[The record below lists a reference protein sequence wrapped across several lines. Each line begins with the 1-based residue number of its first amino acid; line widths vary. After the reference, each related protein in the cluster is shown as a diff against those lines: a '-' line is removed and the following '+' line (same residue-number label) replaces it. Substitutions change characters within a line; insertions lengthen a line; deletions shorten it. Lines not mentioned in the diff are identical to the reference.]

1 MHMGMNL
8 EDPHQI
14 GKKHNLI
21 NTDKFTKDPYFCVF
35 ADIGKNCLYNWL
47 MYTLC
52 SVLSSLNMIEI
63 PETFWTNVDKGT

>member
-52 SVLSSLNMIEI
+52 SVLILIKYNWDTRNIL
-63 PETFWTNVDKGT
+63 D